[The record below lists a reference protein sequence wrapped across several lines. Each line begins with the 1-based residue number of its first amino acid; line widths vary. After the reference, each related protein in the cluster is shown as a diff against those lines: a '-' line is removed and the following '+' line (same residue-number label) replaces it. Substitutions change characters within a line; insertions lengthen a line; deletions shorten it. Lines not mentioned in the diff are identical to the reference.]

1 MENDD
6 REARDALDKI
16 WHIVESHG
24 GVPEG
29 MIEEIDQALSVYR
42 EEKKKGE

>member
-6 REARDALDKI
+6 REARDVLDRI
-16 WHIVESHG
+16 WHIVEVHG
-24 GVPEG
+24 GVPEE
-29 MIEEIDQALSVYR
+29 MIEEIDQALRIYR

>member
-6 REARDALDKI
+6 REAKAALDKI
-16 WHIVESHG
+16 WRIVESHG
-24 GVPEG
+24 GVPEE
-29 MIEEIDQALSVYR
+29 MIEKIDQALSIYR